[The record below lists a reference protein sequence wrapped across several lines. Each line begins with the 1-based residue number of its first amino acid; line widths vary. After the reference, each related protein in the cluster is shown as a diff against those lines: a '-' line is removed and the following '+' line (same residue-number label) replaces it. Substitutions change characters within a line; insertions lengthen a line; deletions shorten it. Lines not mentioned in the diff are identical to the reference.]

1 MLDGP
6 LKTFLVLAELGRMS
20 RAAARLGRTQP
31 ALSAQLA
38 RLEEDVGAQ
47 LFHRTPKGL
56 VLTEA
61 GAVFLRYVAVAETAL
76 ADGHEAVRRLSD
88 IEGGE
93 LTVGGGATVTTYLLP
108 PVLRAFH
115 ERYPRVR
122 LRVREQG
129 SRQIIEG
136 VLAGELDLGLVTL
149 PVTDKRLHIEPWLE
163 DELLLITPPGHR
175 LGRRRTFRWQDLDGE
190 PLVLFEPGTAVRQM
204 IDERLTREAVTA
216 TIVMEL
222 RSIDAIQ
229 QMVREGI
236 GAGFVSRWS
245 LPEGQQGA
253 RPQDSPLVRRL
264 GLIWRADR
272 EPSPSARAFR
282 ATLTERES
290 KRGTR
295 HART

>member
-6 LKTFLVLAELGRMS
+6 LKTFLVLCELGRMS
-20 RAAARLGRTQP
+20 RAAERLGRTQP

-38 RLEEDVGAQ
+38 KLEEDVGAP
-47 LFHRTPKGL
+47 LFFRTPKGL

-61 GAVFLRYVAVAETAL
+61 GVVFRRYVAVAATAL
-76 ADGHEAVRRLSD
+76 DDGLEAVRALSD
-88 IEGGE
+88 VEGGE

-108 PVLRAFH
+108 PVLRGFH

-136 VLAGELDLGLVTL
+136 VLAGELDLGIVTL
-149 PVTDKRLHIEPWLE
+149 PVTEKRLHVEPWLE
-163 DELLLITPPGHR
+163 DELLLIAPSGHR
-175 LGRRRTFRWQDLDGE
+175 LERRRTFRWTDLEGQA
-190 PLVLFEPGTAVRQM
+190 LVLFEPGTAVRDM
-204 IDERLTREAVTA
+204 IDERLGHEGVSPS
-216 TIVMEL
+216 IVMEL

-245 LPEGQQGA
+245 LPEGQCGL
-253 RPQDSPLVRRL
+253 RPIDQPLLRRL
-264 GLIWRADR
+264 GVVWRADR
-272 EPSPSARAFR
+272 EPSPSARAFL
-282 ATLTERES
+282 ATLSEQRGER
-290 KRGTR
+290 
-295 HART
+295 